1 MADDHVEQ
9 VAVND
14 EVALAV
20 GGDVHGIL
28 EHLDAA
34 EVGTVVIAQE
44 LVMIARNVEY
54 ANPFARLAQQLLHD
68 VVMKLRPIPSG
79 PELPAVDDV
88 AHQIDGLGFVM
99 AQKVEKLLGLAAARS
114 QMDIRQKQC
123 SNPPRASRHSFK
135 HPLSCA

>member
-123 SNPPRASRHSFK
+123 SNPPRASRH
-135 HPLSCA
+135 